1 MNNLNFVV
9 PCCPGLQ
16 TPGPTL
22 AVNVPGSQASRMP
35 IVKGSDCAGAEAESA
50 TKQASSKAATQSR
63 VIDDPPFGSE
73 LADRRKRRPVRLS
86 WISLAP
92 KRLVSRQIAGLH
104 TLKPR
109 QTVPLWLRASQR
121 VRRRWHN
128 RHPCPCVLTAR
139 SWVLLGA
146 LSAIGGPALNESP
159 LMPPYG
165 YTLSKSEI
173 EAVIAYIRM
182 VPIPLTELPELPMR
196 RSNIWLAVALLLGVA
211 SFAAGQALTPA
222 EIKNP

>member
-1 MNNLNFVV
+1 
-9 PCCPGLQ
+9 
-16 TPGPTL
+16 
-22 AVNVPGSQASRMP
+22 
-35 IVKGSDCAGAEAESA
+35 
-50 TKQASSKAATQSR
+50 
-63 VIDDPPFGSE
+63 
-73 LADRRKRRPVRLS
+73 
-86 WISLAP
+86 
-92 KRLVSRQIAGLH
+92 
-104 TLKPR
+104 
-109 QTVPLWLRASQR
+109 
-121 VRRRWHN
+121 
-128 RHPCPCVLTAR
+128 
-139 SWVLLGA
+139 LLGA

-222 EIKNP
+222 EIKNPQMRALQEKHFQQLQAVGGEIQGHIFSYPFYFSRVLDLELAQQELADQRSLRFDNYGGMTVVELTGQLFLVLTPWSSSTRAIARCAHFRM

>member
-1 MNNLNFVV
+1 MKNLNLVV

-16 TPGPTL
+16 VPGPTL
-22 AVNVPGSQASRMP
+22 ALKVPGSQASRMP

-86 WISLAP
+86 GISLAP

-109 QTVPLWLRASQR
+109 QTAPLWLRASQR
-121 VRRRWHN
+121 VRQRWHN
-128 RHPCPCVLTAR
+128 RHPCPVRPHSAF
-139 SWVLLGA
+139 LGF
-146 LSAIGGPALNESP
+146 
-159 LMPPYG
+159 
-165 YTLSKSEI
+165 
-173 EAVIAYIRM
+173 V
-182 VPIPLTELPELPMR
+182 R
-196 RSNIWLAVALLLGVA
+196 RSKCYWRSGAERISVDASLRIYFVEIRNRSSDRLHSDGSDPAYGV
-211 SFAAGQALTPA
+211 
-222 EIKNP
+222 